1 MQVGTS
7 RVLSLPRAQTI
18 PSPHPA
24 LLGVRSANGGASRDS
39 FGTQPPR
46 YCADRH
52 AADGLLA
59 SPSGTHK
66 RRLHSSSPCA
76 PQGEAFKVRQDR
88 ASDVDRSHLKLEGCD
103 LPSTRGSSH
112 RQRTPADPEAASD
125 PFSLSESE
133 NDGLT
138 SRPVRSFAR
147 MAKEMQTH
155 PSPSVRPVT
164 YHGSSATAT
173 P

>member
-1 MQVGTS
+1 MAA
-7 RVLSLPRAQTI
+7 LPEIHSVRNLHDTAQTVTLQMG
-18 PSPHPA
+18 SLLHHLAHTSEGCTA
-24 LLGVRSANGGASRDS
+24 L
-39 FGTQPPR
+39 
-46 YCADRH
+46 
-52 AADGLLA
+52 
-59 SPSGTHK
+59 
-66 RRLHSSSPCA
+66 RLVP

-88 ASDVDRSHLKLEGCD
+88 ASDVIDRSHLKLEGCD
-103 LPSTRGSSH
+103 LPSTRGSGH

-138 SRPVRSFAR
+138 SRPVRKLRSDG
-147 MAKEMQTH
+147 KEMQTH
-155 PSPSVRPVT
+155 LSPSVRPVT